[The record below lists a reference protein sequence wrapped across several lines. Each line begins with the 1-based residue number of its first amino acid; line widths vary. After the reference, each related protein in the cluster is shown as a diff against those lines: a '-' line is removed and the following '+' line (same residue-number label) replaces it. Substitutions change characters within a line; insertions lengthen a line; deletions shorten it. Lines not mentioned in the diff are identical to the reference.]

1 MEKMR
6 SECEAKGDCEEA
18 VGAEEVD
25 GLTAAVEEC
34 VERFEDF
41 GAGYGSTYGRWV
53 ERQVG

>member
-41 GAGYGSTYGRWV
+41 GAGYSSTYGRWV